1 MNRVLIVAG
10 ERTTG
15 ERFQQA
21 LGETGYQTAVV
32 WNPMQMVEF
41 CRQHEPDF
49 LIADLDLAEYG
60 LWSAVQAVKA
70 IGTLANMPLFG
81 LSSTGNPQLL
91 EKAKAAGFSLVFPT
105 HEGTKPVIEALN
117 SKTAAAQAPEN
128 EEIEDVVSRDPS
140 LNKLREIVRD
150 IVGTTQKLKAFLPE
164 YGEDG
169 PELFGYIETAGVEI
183 RKKLNAVEDFSL
195 HDKELRHDFR
205 NMIGSVTGF
214 AELIMMES
222 TVSPT
227 SSQGMARLR
236 ERSREFV
243 GVLDEQKASAS
254 A

>member
-70 IGTLANMPLFG
+70 IGTLANIPFFG

-91 EKAKAAGFSLVFPT
+91 EKAKAAGFSMVFPT
-105 HEGTKPVIEALN
+105 HEGTKTVIEALN
-117 SKTAAAQAPEN
+117 SKSSAATPEETEN
-128 EEIEDVVSRDPS
+128 VEDIVSRDPS

-150 IVGTTQKLKAFLPE
+150 IVVTTQKLKAFLPE

-169 PELFGYIETAGVEI
+169 PELFGYIESAGIEI

-214 AELIMMES
+214 AELIMMEA
-222 TVSPT
+222 TISPT

-243 GVLDEQKASAS
+243 GVLDEQKASAG